1 MFCPN
6 CGNQV
11 PDNAKFCGGCGYRF
25 PEPEA
30 AANEAVPQQA
40 PVIPEPVRE
49 IIPDQPVQ
57 QAYEPVPQPVP
68 QQPYPQAVP
77 RSGSEKKGMSSV
89 VIFLITFLILGI
101 IMAAV
106 ILFVYPGVLTGKDD
120 DSSSKS
126 SKKSSSSAVVDDSEK
141 DSDSDVTTT
150 TTTTTVTTT
159 KPKETEPPETTT
171 TEPRETEPVETEPTK
186 TETTEDILTPPV
198 PADLSTYDRP
208 TMNDFTWCVGQDGF
222 LKTMPAGAE
231 QMTSPDEIDG
241 GWKCFI
247 NYDMEELS
255 LGTMRELDNVDIK
268 FTDSSSGVFTLDW
281 YQMMDGDEVLD
292 ESDTA
297 DSDFAA
303 SLSGGR
309 LTALGDEESG
319 DANIC
324 IEKFYRL
331 DGKEYAYGF
340 IDLGQPDEEGV
351 SYEIYIALVRP

>member
-25 PEPEA
+25 PEAEA
-30 AANEAVPQQA
+30 AVQEAVPQQA

-57 QAYEPVPQPVP
+57 QAYEPVPQPMP
-68 QQPYPQAVP
+68 QQPYPAATQ
-77 RSGSEKKGMSSV
+77 SSDEKKGLGSV
-89 VIFLITFLILGI
+89 AIFLITFLILGI

-106 ILFVYPGVLTGKDD
+106 ILFVYPGVLMGKDD

-126 SKKSSSSAVVDDSEK
+126 SKKSSSSVVVDDSEK
-141 DSDSDVTTT
+141 DSSKDSDADVTTT
-150 TTTTTVTTT
+150 TTTTTVTTS
-159 KPKETEPPETTT
+159 KPDETEPPETTT
-171 TEPRETEPVETEPTK
+171 TEPKETEPVE

-222 LKTMPAGAE
+222 LKAMPAGAE
-231 QMTSPDEIDG
+231 QMTSADEIDG

-247 NYDMEELS
+247 NYEMEDVGF
-255 LGTMRELDNVDIK
+255 GTMRELDNVDIQ
-268 FTDSSSGVFTLDW
+268 FTDSSSGVFTIDW
-281 YQMMDGDEVLD
+281 YLMMDGDETMD

-309 LTALGDEESG
+309 LTAVGDEDSG
-319 DANIC
+319 DAVIY

-340 IDLGQPDEEGV
+340 IDMGELPEDAG
-351 SYEIYIALVRP
+351 SYEIYVALVRP